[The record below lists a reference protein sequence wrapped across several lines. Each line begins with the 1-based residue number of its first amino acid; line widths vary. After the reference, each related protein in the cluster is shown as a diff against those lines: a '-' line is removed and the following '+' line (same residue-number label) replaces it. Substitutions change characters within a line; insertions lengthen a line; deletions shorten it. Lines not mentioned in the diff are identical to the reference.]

1 MRKYTTFAFVTQ
13 FILCILIAY
22 LLFSGLLSL
31 INGISYRQG
40 LNHGLH
46 GVLWIV
52 YVAIASCRF
61 ADMLNYN
68 DKVDQA
74 YATWKEKA
82 KKIEELLDKDISLF
96 SSSTTN
102 RKSAQ

>member
-1 MRKYTTFAFVTQ
+1 MRKYSTFAFITQ

-46 GVLWIV
+46 GVLWLV
-52 YVAIASCRF
+52 YLGIACCRF
-61 ADMLNYN
+61 ADMLKYN
-68 DKVDQA
+68 DKVNKA
-74 YATWKEKA
+74 NARWRERA

-96 SSSTTN
+96 SSTTN